1 MDPQELPKDPHSLWE
16 DAMAML
22 VGTLFVALGV
32 TLYTQAT
39 LLTGSTAGMAFLL
52 QYASGWPFGVWFFL
66 INLPFYWLAIRRMGW
81 SFTLRTF
88 AAIGLVSLF
97 SELTG
102 RWIDI
107 AALVRKPM
115 LEIYPHLRDVR
126 IDYAWGGTLAITV
139 KRMPYLARLGSNIL
153 SASGYS
159 GHGVGSATHAGQLC
173 ALAIQGETSGFDVFA
188 QLPTPA
194 FPGGAAARSP
204 LLLLAMTWF
213 GLRDRL
219 GI

>member
-1 MDPQELPKDPHSLWE
+1 MDPQELPKDPHSLRE

-52 QYASGWPFGVWFFL
+52 QYASGWPFGAWFFL
-66 INLPFYWLAIRRMGW
+66 INLPFYWLAIKRMGW

-97 SELTG
+97 SELTV

-107 AALVRKPM
+107 AAVAPLYGALMGGCLIGIGM
-115 LEIYPHLRDVR
+115 LILFRHRASL
-126 IDYAWGGTLAITV
+126 GGV
-139 KRMPYLARLGSNIL
+139 NIL
-153 SASGYS
+153 VLYL
-159 GHGVGSATHAGQLC
+159 Q
-173 ALAIQGETSGFDVFA
+173 D
-188 QLPTPA
+188 
-194 FPGGAAARSP
+194 R
-204 LLLLAMTWF
+204 F
-213 GLRDRL
+213 GLRAGYVQLAIDGAIMLVGLALLPVDRIGLSVL
-219 GI
+219 GAVALNLIIALNHKPGRYMGVS